1 MPRTNRPTV
10 VELTALQKR
19 AKKLSVDLEAAR
31 DRFDG
36 NHGAW
41 NALHAAC
48 VAVDSA
54 EATLASAI
62 YYRSQQE
69 RVAQ

>member
-1 MPRTNRPTV
+1 MPRTTRPTV
-10 VELTALQKR
+10 VELAALQKR
-19 AKKLSVDLEAAR
+19 AKQLSVDLEAAR

-48 VAVDSA
+48 VAVDSC

-62 YYRSQQE
+62 YYRSQSE
-69 RVAQ
+69 RATR